1 MAKIYSGWWQ
11 VAVALIIQGVS
22 AASIFTG
29 YSVVVTPFKLEFG
42 PSNMVLMLG
51 MTLTSLISGL
61 LSPSIGGALDRF
73 SMRKLMLTGVGLVV
87 VGFCLLSVST
97 SMIHVLLVY
106 GVFMSVGSIL
116 LGPIATSALLARWFT
131 RRRGLAMGIAASGS
145 AVGGL
150 LLPPLL
156 QVLIDSFEW
165 RMALRMFSVV
175 IFFVTVP
182 LIAFL
187 VVNRPTPE
195 EHAQDAIA
203 GSGGHATADI
213 AEIPGSVFK
222 DRNFWCI
229 ALVIGIMFC
238 GPMGLMSN
246 MMPFAIG
253 RGVDAVNAAML
264 ISIFSG
270 AGLAGKLIC
279 AAVVDRINQ
288 RLGLGVTLCL
298 LMLGMMG
305 FLQADSYTMLSTAC
319 LIAGMASGTASL
331 FWSVILSQVYGP
343 NRVGQMM
350 GKMNLV
356 IMPLTLLSPPL
367 FGWVFDLTGSYGNA
381 FIGYMGLILLAL
393 LLLTQMQVGQ
403 QQKPDAM
410 EVASE

>member
-29 YSVVVTPFKLEFG
+29 YSVVVAPFKLEFG
-42 PSNMVLMLG
+42 PSNLVLMLG

-61 LSPSIGGALDRF
+61 MSPTIGAALDKF
-73 SMRKLMLTGVGLVV
+73 SIRKLMLTGVGLVML
-87 VGFCLLSVST
+87 GFCLLSVST
-97 SMIHVLLVY
+97 SMLQVLIVY

-145 AVGGL
+145 AIGGL

-156 QVLIDSFEW
+156 QIMIDSFEW
-165 RMALRMFSVV
+165 RMALRFFSGV
-175 IFFVTVP
+175 IFLVTVP
-182 LIAFL
+182 LIVFL
-187 VVNRPTPE
+187 AVDRPTPE
-195 EHAQDAIA
+195 QHAQDAIPGAAA
-203 GSGGHATADI
+203 GSAGAAV
-213 AEIPGSVFK
+213 EITGSIFK
-222 DRNFWCI
+222 DLNFWCI

-238 GPMGLMSN
+238 GPMALMSN
-246 MMPFAIG
+246 MMPFATG
-253 RGVDAVNAAML
+253 RGVDSVNAALL

-288 RLGLGVTLCL
+288 RWGLGITLCL
-298 LMLGMMG
+298 LIVGMMG
-305 FLQADSYTMLSTAC
+305 FIQADGYSMLSVAC
-319 LIAGMASGTASL
+319 LIVGLASGTASL
-331 FWSVILSQVYGP
+331 FWSVILAQVYGP
-343 NRVGQMM
+343 NKVGQMM

-367 FGWVFDLTGSYGNA
+367 FGWVFDMTGSYSNA
-381 FIGYMGLILLAL
+381 FMGYIVLTVVALI
-393 LLLTQMQVGQ
+393 LLTQMQLGQ
-403 QQKPDAM
+403 TQTSKLQT
-410 EVASE
+410 ASE